1 MGGLKVEPYQ
11 EITRNFAFHL
21 LLALWKSFL
30 WLPRDSWEL
39 VDGFSHLTL
48 EDKFADTFG
57 CPVLQY
63 LSLVMWPEK
72 GQLG

>member
-39 VDGFSHLTL
+39 VDGFSHLTF

-63 LSLVMWPEK
+63 LSPK
-72 GQLG
+72 Y